1 MPYHGES
8 EEKGVPGI
16 CLPGEKAQC
25 PLREVIL
32 DPEAFL
38 FGESPEVFGHDT
50 RVDLGEGADR
60 DECFHGG
67 GLHFYA
73 EPIRLLVIS
82 A

>member
-1 MPYHGES
+1 
-8 EEKGVPGI
+8 
-16 CLPGEKAQC
+16 
-25 PLREVIL
+25 
-32 DPEAFL
+32 
-38 FGESPEVFGHDT
+38 VFGHDT